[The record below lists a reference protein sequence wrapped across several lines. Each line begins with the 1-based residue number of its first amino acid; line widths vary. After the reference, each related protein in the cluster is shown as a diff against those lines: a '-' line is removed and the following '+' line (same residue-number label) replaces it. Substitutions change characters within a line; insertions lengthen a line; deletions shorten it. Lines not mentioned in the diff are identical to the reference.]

1 MYLSK
6 NIRYLR
12 KRNNLSQDDLA
23 DKLGY
28 KSYTTIQKWESG
40 VSEPPFKA
48 LRAMAELFDCDVDDM
63 ANVNLELKSSQD
75 GTTAYYFD
83 QETAETAQSIFEN
96 KELRIL
102 FDAAR
107 NASPEDI
114 KTAADVLLALK
125 RKEEYNGND

>member
-1 MYLSK
+1 MSVYERIQALCKEKGIAVTALEKELGFGRGSIGKLKNVSK
-6 NIRYLR
+6 NTSAGRMQKIADYFGVTPEYLITGE
-12 KRNNLSQDDLA
+12 KRE
-23 DKLGY
+23 GY
-28 KSYTTIQKWESG
+28 YLNE
-40 VSEPPFKA
+40 
-48 LRAMAELFDCDVDDM
+48 
-63 ANVNLELKSSQD
+63 
-75 GTTAYYFD
+75 
-83 QETAETAQSIFEN
+83 ETVETAQSIFEN

>member
-23 DKLGY
+23 NKLGY

-48 LRAMAELFDCDVDDM
+48 LRSMAELFDCDVDDM
-63 ANVNLELKSSQD
+63 ANVNLELKSRQD

-83 QETAETAQSIFEN
+83 QKTAETAQSIFEN